1 MAKNP
6 VSLRAVSI
14 FQVCSTLKTKRKA
27 HNARSAHK
35 KGFAPP
41 ATPKVEQVVTSW
53 ESGAHV
59 PFLSEALSRIEPV
72 P

>member
-1 MAKNP
+1 
-6 VSLRAVSI
+6 
-14 FQVCSTLKTKRKA
+14 
-27 HNARSAHK
+27 
-35 KGFAPP
+35 
-41 ATPKVEQVVTSW
+41 VEQVVTSW